1 MFTALG
7 HLTVRRRRLVLG
19 LTGVFLVLAAVLGS
33 GVFSRLSGGGF
44 DDPSSES
51 SRVER
56 ILEDRFGTGSANL
69 VLLVRVDDAGA
80 AAAAPATPAVDA
92 PDVQA
97 AAARLQERL
106 TADHD
111 VAEWASYWSLG
122 RVAPL
127 RSRDGDEAMVVVRLA
142 GDPDRVQDAAER
154 IGDELAAH
162 RLVGADEPITVSAA
176 GRGPVFAAVS
186 STIEGD
192 LSRAESVAV
201 PITLLLLVIVFGGLV
216 AAGLPLIV
224 GLVSIIGTFFTLW
237 VVAGLTDVS
246 VFSINLVTA
255 LGLGLAIDYSLFIVS
270 RFREELATHPR
281 SHWEPDERRSVE
293 AAVVRT
299 VETAGRTVLVSA
311 VTVAISLSALLVF
324 PLYFLRSFA
333 FAGVGVTLVA
343 ALTSVVALPAVLS
356 LIGRRVDSLR
366 LLRRRPPAAEGSGF
380 WHRTAERVMRHPV
393 ISAAAVIVV
402 LLLLGAPFLG
412 VRFGTGDERVLPEG
426 APARTATERLR
437 SDFDSDEGDA
447 FPVVVLSA
455 DGAAVAD
462 DRVDDYASRLS
473 AIGGVVRVDAPTG
486 RYVRGT
492 RVVGPDATLARY
504 RSGGSVRL
512 SVVPSVEPISPSG
525 EALVARVR
533 ATPAPGTSM
542 VGGASAA
549 LSDAKSSIAARLPL
563 ALGIIVVATFVLL
576 FLMFGSVLVPVKA
589 IVLNVLSLT
598 ATFGAM
604 VWIFQE
610 GHGAG
615 LLGFTP
621 TGMTDLTT
629 PILMFCIAF
638 GLSMDYEVF
647 LLSRIK
653 EEHDRTGDN
662 TRAVAV
668 GLERTGRIVTAA
680 AALLAIT
687 FVAFATSDITFI
699 KLFGLGLALAVVM
712 DATLIRAT
720 LVPAFMELAG
730 DANWWAPR
738 WMRRIHD
745 RFGFSEHVPASG
757 ADRADGASPVDGGAD
772 AGSGD
777 DTRCDERVPVG

>member
-19 LTGVFLVLAAVLGS
+19 LTGAFLVLAAVLGS

-56 ILEDRFGTGSANL
+56 LLEDRFGTGSANL
-69 VLLVRVDDAGA
+69 VLLVDAHGD
-80 AAAAPATPAVDA
+80 APAGTPAVDA
-92 PDVQA
+92 PDVEA
-97 AAARLQERL
+97 AATRLQDRL
-106 TADHD
+106 AADRD
-111 VAEWASYWSLG
+111 VAEVASYWSYG

-127 RSRDGDEAMVVVRLA
+127 RSRDGTEAVVVVRLA
-142 GDPDRVQDAAER
+142 GDPDRVQDASER
-154 IGDELAAH
+154 IGEELDRH
-162 RLVGADEPITVSAA
+162 RLVGQDEPITVSAG

-201 PITLLLLVIVFGGLV
+201 PITLVLLVIVFGGLV
-216 AAGLPLIV
+216 AAGLPLLV
-224 GLVSIIGTFFTLW
+224 GVVSVLGTFLTLW
-237 VVAGLTDVS
+237 IVASLTDVS

-270 RFREELATHPR
+270 RFREELATRPR
-281 SHWEPDERRSVE
+281 SHWEPDERRAIE
-293 AAVVRT
+293 AAIVRT

-343 ALTSVVALPAVLS
+343 AVASVVALPALLSVL
-356 LIGRRVDSLR
+356 GRRVDSLQ
-366 LLRRRPPAAEGSGF
+366 LLRRRPPAPEGTGF
-380 WHRTAERVMRHPV
+380 WHRTAERVMRRPV
-393 ISAAAVIVV
+393 VTSVAVVIV
-402 LLLLGAPFLG
+402 LLVLGAPFLG
-412 VRFGTGDERVLPEG
+412 VVFGTGDERVLPEG

-437 SDFDSDEGDA
+437 ADFDSDEGEA
-447 FPVVVLSA
+447 FPVVVLPG
-455 DGAAVAD
+455 DGAAVPD
-462 DRVDDYASRLS
+462 GSVDGYAARIS
-473 AIGGVVRVDAPTG
+473 ALGGVERVDAPTG
-486 RYVRGT
+486 RYIGGI
-492 RVVGPDATLARY
+492 RVLGPDPTLAGFRA
-504 RSGGSVRL
+504 GAAVRL
-512 SVVPSVEPISPSG
+512 SVVPGVQPISAQG
-525 EALVARVR
+525 EALVARIR
-533 ATPAPGTSM
+533 SMPAPGDAM

-549 LSDAKSSIAARLPL
+549 LTDAKSAIASRLPL

-576 FLMFGSVLVPVKA
+576 FLMFGSVLVPIKA
-589 IVLNVLSLT
+589 IVLNVLSLS

-604 VWIFQE
+604 VWIFQD

-653 EEHDRTGDN
+653 EEYDRTGDN
-662 TRAVAV
+662 SRAVAI

-687 FVAFATSDITFI
+687 FLAFATSDITFI
-699 KLFGLGLALAVVM
+699 KLFGLGLALAVLM

-745 RFGFSEHVPASG
+745 RFGFSEHAPEPA
-757 ADRADGASPVDGGAD
+757 VDVTGDDAGGACG
-772 AGSGD
+772 GSEHE
-777 DTRCDERVPVG
+777 DEPVPVG